1 MTGPMTHS
9 LVRTLREVA
18 DFSAFPDE
26 ALVEAVGA
34 SANLLWPSGG
44 VVFDEGGPAQAVY
57 VVLRG
62 RVRIRTDDAETL
74 AELGPGA
81 YFGEQAVLLR
91 TTHSARAEAVEDS
104 ELMVIPKS
112 SFESLL
118 DAAPEVA
125 AGFRRRLEQR
135 LAERRD
141 RPGASPSADVGSEDG
156 TDAESEGDTG
166 AGSEGGTG
174 AGSEGGTDAGSGD

>member
-1 MTGPMTHS
+1 MTGPITHS
-9 LVRTLREVA
+9 LVRTLKEVA
-18 DFSAFPDE
+18 DFSAFPDD

-34 SANLLWPSGG
+34 SANLLWPSGT
-44 VVFDEGGPAQAVY
+44 VVFERGGPAQAVY
-57 VVLRG
+57 VVLHG
-62 RVRIRTDDAETL
+62 RIRIRTDDAETL

-91 TTHSARAEAVEDS
+91 TSHSAQAQAVEDS

-141 RPGASPSADVGSEDG
+141 RPGTPPSAK
-156 TDAESEGDTG
+156 
-166 AGSEGGTG
+166 
-174 AGSEGGTDAGSGD
+174 DAGSRDADAAPSEGADTGLKDADAARSEDADPGSGN